1 MENTKNKMIKLH
13 LNTDFEIICEISK
26 YQMRKIVSEKI
37 RFKQKSEIVN
47 YIEESKNANI
57 WKSI

>member
-47 YIEESKNANI
+47 YNRRK
-57 WKSI
+57 